1 MQENEIL
8 PETPVAELAVK
19 GLLSRRALKVLQRVG
34 LSTVRDVAT
43 YHKEDARYRT
53 LGGCGL
59 KTRRELNQL
68 IKEAYGSLQKQKLE
82 VQKPEPVSGSW
93 QARWM
98 AETNESEDL
107 EDMEL
112 TGVAAEMASYGHFS
126 LYDRRYYAKCRN
138 YAAFIRERNGI
149 PQILGDIEQH
159 RWFLKQRQ
167 SPLSERRAALFAELC
182 NEIGLD

>member
-8 PETPVAELAVK
+8 PETLVEELAVK
-19 GLLSRRALKVLQRVG
+19 GKLSRRALTVLQRAG
-34 LSTVRDVAT
+34 LSTVRDVAA

-68 IKEAYGSLQKQKLE
+68 IKDAYGSLQKQNLE
-82 VQKPEPVSGSW
+82 VRKPQPVSGSW

-98 AETNESEDL
+98 AETDENGDWEE
-107 EDMEL
+107 MEL
-112 TGVAAEMASYGHFS
+112 TGVAEEMALCGHFS
-126 LYDRRYYAKCRN
+126 PYDRRYYAKCRN

-149 PQILGDIEQH
+149 PQILADIEQH
-159 RWFLKQRQ
+159 RWFLQQRQ
-167 SPLSERRAALFAELC
+167 SSLSERRAALFAELC
-182 NEIGLD
+182 NEIGLN